1 MSVQLFLATAKPLQ
15 KTVYK
20 YKDILPTIAPGDTF
34 YSKGI
39 SFDSNLSDAEK
50 LAIGNIF
57 DQFCCYAIRS
67 EFKLDYEPRFRHVL
81 SEKYAINSLEELKWF
96 RSFAKKKIFQQ
107 DVFML
112 IKLCL
117 GHRTNFNAI
126 CTETIDVNN
135 WELSDEKSWEFDYGV
150 VYQFIDNS
158 EEAIKKRMQKMQN
171 LNQ

>member
-20 YKDILPTIAPGDTF
+20 YKDILPTIAPGDIF
-34 YSKGI
+34 YSEGI

-57 DQFCCYAIRS
+57 DNFCCYAIRS
-67 EFKLDYEPRFRHVL
+67 GFMLDYEPRFRQVL
-81 SEKYAINSLEELKWF
+81 SERYATNALEELKWF

-126 CTETIDVNN
+126 CSELIDVNA
-135 WELSDEKSWEFDYGV
+135 WELSEQKTCVFDAEII
-150 VYQFIDNS
+150 YQFVDNF
-158 EEAIKKRMQKMQN
+158 EEAINRHKQKMLN